1 MYTPRTSSRGGRSK
15 MFSGMAHYANSLDE
29 GAAHCVYV
37 LVAVVCCSDYTRIA
51 YVSFA
56 WVYRSGLKCLY
67 VGSLETQVHRRRGV
81 SQWLSLL
88 SLSTSARETEA
99 RERRTSSN
107 CTSNIEKQAAVPP
120 LLRLTAYVQSA
131 QTFFPNIPNA
141 L

>member
-88 SLSTSARETEA
+88 SLSTSARETGEGGPP
-99 RERRTSSN
+99 TSNS
-107 CTSNIEKQAAVPP
+107 TSNIEKQAAVPP